1 MTPLVCLYPRSQRT
15 EDDNKRYTMAA
26 DFDRLALLSR
36 RAIALEAQVAALHSG
51 PDPISASRTWLPDDL
66 VARPQG
72 VEPSIGTRRE
82 AVITLLLEAL
92 AAERMQRHPPSPLV
106 VLGLSPHSARAAPH
120 LTDEGLQRWHAHLCR
135 LAAAHPTSTLS
146 NESTPADVARTP
158 DRLCTFCSAS
168 SPSSVSF
175 TTLCEG
181 YCVRATISVD
191 QRGHYACLTQPEV
204 TLGAGWEAYVSRTE
218 EDASEAFISGVL
230 WPAIRTN
237 LVCVAPM
244 QS

>member
-1 MTPLVCLYPRSQRT
+1 
-15 EDDNKRYTMAA
+15 MAA

-36 RAIALEAQVAALHSG
+36 RAIELEAQVAALRSG

-72 VEPSIGTRRE
+72 IEPSIGTRRE
-82 AVITLLLEAL
+82 AVIALLLEAL
-92 AAERMQRHPPSPLV
+92 AAERTQRYPPPPLV
-106 VLGLSPHSARAAPH
+106 VLGLAPHSARAAAPH
-120 LTDEGLQRWHAHLCR
+120 LTDERLHRWHAHLCR
-135 LAAAHPTSTLS
+135 LAVAHPTSTLS
-146 NESTPADVARTP
+146 GVNTAADVASAP
-158 DRLCTFCSAS
+158 DRLCTSCSIS

-191 QRGHYACLTQPEV
+191 QRGCYACVTQPDV
-204 TLGAGWEAYVSRTE
+204 TLGSGWEAYVSRTD
-218 EDASEAFISGVL
+218 EDAAEAFISGVL
-230 WPAIRTN
+230 WPAIRTT
-237 LVCVAPM
+237 LVCVEPM